1 MVLLDS
7 NIFIIDRFFPQD
19 AVYPKNRAFIDQLAS
34 IEAAVSSFTLLEICG
49 VAGFRLSLG
58 ELESWLFRF
67 TNLYPVLVL
76 DAFGLKGKDA
86 EEWWSGFVSEV
97 AEKISR
103 KMTLGDAVLLREA
116 ENYGPEAIITWN
128 TKDFSRRTRLP
139 VLTPPAFMRRH

>member
-1 MVLLDS
+1 M
-7 NIFIIDRFFPQD
+7 
-19 AVYPKNRAFIDQLAS
+19 
-34 IEAAVSSFTLLEICG
+34 SSFTLLEICG
-49 VAGFRLSLG
+49 VAGFRLSVG

-86 EEWWSGFVSEV
+86 EEWWSDFVSEV

-116 ENYGPEAIITWN
+116 EHYGPDAIVTWN
-128 TKDFSRRTRLP
+128 TKDFSRRTSLS
-139 VLTPPAFMRRH
+139 VLTPAAFMRSR